1 MFVYFI
7 GKNGFFF
14 SKTVFCGRVGNDLF
28 MGLWLIE
35 VRSCTSG
42 SPHTPRKRELFGSCC
57 CCYVFVSFETTRRNL
72 DGITNLNRKI
82 SAYEKT
88 ISEPIYTNELN
99 MAMNISHEV
108 INTNAQST
116 YIQIYVSDMT
126 SVNCVLM

>member
-1 MFVYFI
+1 M
-7 GKNGFFF
+7 
-14 SKTVFCGRVGNDLF
+14 
-28 MGLWLIE
+28 
-35 VRSCTSG
+35 
-42 SPHTPRKRELFGSCC
+42 
-57 CCYVFVSFETTRRNL
+57 FVSFETTRRNL